1 MRWPALLLTGLM
13 LAMAVIPAMA
23 AEPAAVSAAVTRV
36 VVNKAERQLLLYAGD
51 QLVRRYPVSLGDA
64 PVGHKTTEGD
74 ERTPEGDY
82 RLDWRNPNS
91 RYHRSIHI
99 SYPNAADRAQ
109 AKERGVS
116 PGGDIMIH
124 GLPNGMSWAAPALAS
139 SDWTDGCIALT
150 SNDDMDEVWQ
160 LVRDGTP
167 IRINP

>member
-1 MRWPALLLTGLM
+1 MRFLLLAALLAAATP
-13 LAMAVIPAMA
+13 AVAQPT
-23 AEPAAVSAAVTRV
+23 AVSAPVTRV
-36 VVNKAERQLLLYAGD
+36 VVNKAERELLLYAGE
-51 QLVRRYPVSLGDA
+51 QLVRRYPINLGDA

-124 GLPNGMSWAAPALAS
+124 GLPNGLDWAASVLANT
-139 SDWTDGCIALT
+139 DWTDGCIALT

-167 IRINP
+167 ICINP

>member
-1 MRWPALLLTGLM
+1 MRFLLLAALLAAATP
-13 LAMAVIPAMA
+13 AVAQPT
-23 AEPAAVSAAVTRV
+23 AVSAPVTRV
-36 VVNKAERQLLLYAGD
+36 VVNKAERQLLLYAGE
-51 QLVRRYPVSLGDA
+51 QLVRRYPINLGDA

-124 GLPNGMSWAAPALAS
+124 GLPNGLDWAASVLANT
-139 SDWTDGCIALT
+139 DWTDGCIALT
-150 SNDDMDEVWQ
+150 SNDHMDEVWQ